1 MLTRNKTLQAL
12 MEPGAGITGKAESRR
27 SWGGGACESQR
38 AMLGQKQ
45 QAAGRPVFSLLCPQ
59 PGGDTVVTQAGV
71 SACGLTSYGMWDLSP
86 PPGTEPMCPALRGVS
101 LVKGHAMTH
110 LYCSAN

>member
-12 MEPGAGITGKAESRR
+12 MEPGAGITGKADSRR

-71 SACGLTSYGMWDLSP
+71 
-86 PPGTEPMCPALRGVS
+86 PGRG
-101 LVKGHAMTH
+101 
-110 LYCSAN
+110 